1 MGRFREMNSFV
12 AVDEAGSFVAAGEVL
27 RLSKAAVS
35 RSVIELE
42 TRLGARLLQ
51 RTTRRLSL
59 TEAGRAYYGHCKQI
73 LAELEEADRAVGV
86 VSGNPVGRLR
96 INAPYSFGIL
106 HLAPL
111 WGGFMAKYPDVELDI
126 SLSDRLVDVVDEGF
140 DVVIRISRLQDS
152 TLVHRRLA
160 STRLLICASP
170 EYLEQHG
177 VPASV
182 EDIAR
187 HSVIAY
193 SYAAQGDVWRFTTP
207 QGEQEVQTKP
217 HVRTNNG
224 DTCRALALAHQGLVK
239 QPDFLVGNDLA
250 QGRLVEVLPECLVGE
265 IDVYAVYP
273 SRKHLSVK
281 IRVLI
286 DYLAEAFER
295 PGWAWQGG
303 ASHDGGRQ
311 ACTEPARP

>member
-1 MGRFREMNSFV
+1 MYFTTMWATGRFREMKSFV
-12 AVDEAGSFVAAGEVL
+12 AVVEAGSFVAAGEVL

-42 TRLGARLLQ
+42 ARLGARLLQ

-73 LAELEEADRAVGV
+73 LAELEEADHAVGV

-96 INAPYSFGIL
+96 INAPYSFGIQ

-111 WGGFMAKYPDVELDI
+111 WGEFMAQYPDVELDI

-140 DVVIRISRLQDS
+140 DVVIRISAPQDS

-160 STRLLICASP
+160 CTRLLLCASP
-170 EYLEQHG
+170 EYLERHG
-177 VPASV
+177 TPVSIDEIASH
-182 EDIAR
+182 R
-187 HSVIAY
+187 VIAY
-193 SYAAQGDVWRFTTP
+193 TYAVEGDVWRFSTA
-207 QGEQEVQTKP
+207 QGMREVQTKP

-250 QGRLVEVLPECLVGE
+250 QGRLVEVLPECLLGSL
-265 IDVYAVYP
+265 DVYAVYP

-286 DYLAEAFER
+286 DYLVAAFNR
-295 PGWAWQGG
+295 PDWAWP
-303 ASHDGGRQ
+303 HDGGGT
-311 ACTEPARP
+311 CS

>member
-1 MGRFREMNSFV
+1 MSCFV
-12 AVDEAGSFVAAGEVL
+12 AVVEAGSFVAAGDEL

-35 RSVIELE
+35 RSVMELE
-42 TRLGARLLQ
+42 ARLGARLLQ

-59 TEAGRAYYGHCKQI
+59 TEAGRAFYGHCKQI
-73 LAELEEADRAVGV
+73 LGDVDEAEQAVGV

-96 INAPYSFGIL
+96 INAPFSFGIL

-111 WGGFMAKYPDVELDI
+111 WGGFMTEYPDVELDI
-126 SLSDRLVDVVDEGF
+126 TLSDRLVDVVEEGF

-160 STRLLICASP
+160 STRILLCASP
-170 EYLEQHG
+170 EYLARYGH
-177 VPASV
+177 PATV

-187 HSVIAY
+187 HRVIAY
-193 SYAAQGDVWRFTTP
+193 TYAAWGDVWRFTTED
-207 QGEQEVQTKP
+207 GAREVQTRP

-224 DTCRALALAHQGLVK
+224 DTCLALALAHQGLIL
-239 QPDFLVGNDLA
+239 QPDFIVGGDLA
-250 QGRLVEVLPECLVGE
+250 AGRLVQVLPQFTPAQ

-281 IRVLI
+281 IRVLV
-286 DYLAEAFER
+286 DYLARALDR
-295 PGWAWQGG
+295 SAWA
-303 ASHDGGRQ
+303 
-311 ACTEPARP
+311 